1 VYVRRIYTEFF
12 LLHNFSDNEGI
23 LRSLRTSVGAWTVS
37 DEAGGRLAIVIL
49 VILFWKF
56 WREELVDRR

>member
-1 VYVRRIYTEFF
+1 MYVWRIHTEFF
-12 LLHNFSDNEGI
+12 LLHNFSDNEGV
-23 LRSLRTSVGAWTVS
+23 LRSLRPSVGAWAVS
-37 DEAGGRLAIVIL
+37 DEARRRLAIVIL